1 MRDGRRRRALASM
14 PDASDDA
21 NARANAV
28 VSSAMAT
35 NATVTNAAT
44 TNAATTNSD
53 VNPAH
58 LMRRAES
65 MMEARACRRAREE
78 AVRDGAPGAIVRGA
92 AKPGEDDWCARAD
105 ASEVEGDGARRDDG
119 DARRDGPPPSP
130 PMGSP
135 TRDGVQSAR
144 RVVSEDEDEDEDGEE
159 ADAEVAD
166 DAFKSGKAALQR
178 RDFEEAL
185 RLFAYAEARL
195 PRRFGDAREKLLKTI
210 EQTRALI
217 EQVVE
222 EEEKEED
229 GGGKQDEDA
238 ECYDAAEAYVDDD
251 EFDSATDDGWSE
263 TDASLA
269 DDAYRTAV
277 WLLKTALE
285 EDRTPDKEKIRD
297 LLERAR
303 QFCPPS
309 HGDAVDRIDSLLD
322 RLDQY

>member
-1 MRDGRRRRALASM
+1 MKCMRDGRRRRARASM

-21 NARANAV
+21 HARANAV
-28 VSSAMAT
+28 VSSATTTNATAT
-35 NATVTNAAT
+35 NATTN
-44 TNAATTNSD
+44 NSD

-58 LMRRAES
+58 VMRRAES
-65 MMEARACRRAREE
+65 MMEARARRRAREE
-78 AVRDGAPGAIVRGA
+78 AVRDGAPGAIVRGV

-105 ASEVEGDGARRDDG
+105 ASEGEDARRDDG

-166 DAFKSGKAALQR
+166 EAFKSGKAALQR

-217 EQVVE
+217 EQVVVE
-222 EEEKEED
+222 EEEEEED

-238 ECYDAAEAYVDDD
+238 ERYDDAEAYVDDD

>member
-1 MRDGRRRRALASM
+1 M

-21 NARANAV
+21 NAV
-28 VSSAMAT
+28 VSSATAT
-35 NATVTNAAT
+35 NATATNAAT

-78 AVRDGAPGAIVRGA
+78 AVRDGAPGAIVRGV

-105 ASEVEGDGARRDDG
+105 ASEGEDEDARRDDG

-135 TRDGVQSAR
+135 TRDGVRSAR

-166 DAFKSGKAALQR
+166 EAFKSGKAALQR

-222 EEEKEED
+222 EEEED

-238 ECYDAAEAYVDDD
+238 ERYDDAEAYVDDD

>member
-1 MRDGRRRRALASM
+1 M

-21 NARANAV
+21 NAV
-28 VSSAMAT
+28 VSSATAT
-35 NATVTNAAT
+35 NATATNAAT

-58 LMRRAES
+58 VMRRAES
-65 MMEARACRRAREE
+65 MMEARARRRAREE
-78 AVRDGAPGAIVRGA
+78 AVRDGAPGAIVRGV

-105 ASEVEGDGARRDDG
+105 ASEGEDARRDDG
-119 DARRDGPPPSP
+119 DARRDGPPRSP

-135 TRDGVQSAR
+135 TRDGVRSAR

-166 DAFKSGKAALQR
+166 EAFKSGKAALQR

-222 EEEKEED
+222 EEEEEED

-238 ECYDAAEAYVDDD
+238 ERYDDAEAYVDDD

>member
-1 MRDGRRRRALASM
+1 MA
-14 PDASDDA
+14 DATDTA
-21 NARANAV
+21 TAIARAT
-28 VSSAMAT
+28 VSSDAAVT
-35 NATVTNAAT
+35 VPTVTTVSTAT
-44 TNAATTNSD
+44 RTDSD
-53 VNPAH
+53 ANPAH

-65 MMEARACRRAREE
+65 MMEARARARARED
-78 AVRDGAPGAIVRGA
+78 ATRDGAPGAIVRGI
-92 AKPGEDDWCARAD
+92 AKPGEDDWCARGGRGWD
-105 ASEVEGDGARRDDG
+105 GDGDEDGDG

-130 PMGSP
+130 PTASP
-135 TRDGVQSAR
+135 TRDGATSAR
-144 RVVSEDEDEDEDGEE
+144 GIVSEEEEEDEEDEE

-166 DAFKSGKAALQR
+166 EAFKSGKAALQR

-210 EQTRALI
+210 DQTRALI
-217 EQVVE
+217 EQGAE
-222 EEEKEED
+222 EEEEEEEGDDVPTTEDEAGERVDD
-229 GGGKQDEDA
+229 G
-238 ECYDAAEAYVDDD
+238 AYVDDDD

-285 EDRTPDKEKIRD
+285 EDRAPDKEKIRD
-297 LLERAR
+297 LLVRAR

-309 HGDAVDRIDSLLD
+309 HGGAVERIDSLLD
-322 RLDQY
+322 RLDRY

>member
-1 MRDGRRRRALASM
+1 MS
-14 PDASDDA
+14 DASDDA
-21 NARANAV
+21 NAV
-28 VSSAMAT
+28 VSSATAT
-35 NATVTNAAT
+35 NAAATNAAT

-78 AVRDGAPGAIVRGA
+78 AVRDGAPGAIVRGV

-105 ASEVEGDGARRDDG
+105 ASEGEDARRDDG

-166 DAFKSGKAALQR
+166 EAFKSGKAALQR

-217 EQVVE
+217 EQVVVE
-222 EEEKEED
+222 EEEEEEEN

-238 ECYDAAEAYVDDD
+238 ERYDDAEAYVDDD

>member
-1 MRDGRRRRALASM
+1 M
-14 PDASDDA
+14 
-21 NARANAV
+21 
-28 VSSAMAT
+28 
-35 NATVTNAAT
+35 
-44 TNAATTNSD
+44 
-53 VNPAH
+53 
-58 LMRRAES
+58 
-65 MMEARACRRAREE
+65 
-78 AVRDGAPGAIVRGA
+78 RDGAPGAIVRGV

-105 ASEVEGDGARRDDG
+105 ASEGEDARRDDG

-166 DAFKSGKAALQR
+166 EAFKSGKAALQR

-222 EEEKEED
+222 EEEEEED

-238 ECYDAAEAYVDDD
+238 ERYDDAEAYVDDD

>member
-1 MRDGRRRRALASM
+1 M

-21 NARANAV
+21 NAV
-28 VSSAMAT
+28 VSSATATTATAT
-35 NATVTNAAT
+35 NATA

-78 AVRDGAPGAIVRGA
+78 AVRDGAPGAIVRGV

-105 ASEVEGDGARRDDG
+105 ASEGEGEG
-119 DARRDGPPPSP
+119 ARRDGPPPSP

-166 DAFKSGKAALQR
+166 EAFKSGKAALQR

-222 EEEKEED
+222 EEEEED

-238 ECYDAAEAYVDDD
+238 ERYDDAEAYVDDD

>member
-1 MRDGRRRRALASM
+1 M

-21 NARANAV
+21 NAV
-28 VSSAMAT
+28 VSSATAT
-35 NATVTNAAT
+35 ATTTTTA

-78 AVRDGAPGAIVRGA
+78 AVRDGAPGAIVRGV

-105 ASEVEGDGARRDDG
+105 ASEGE

-166 DAFKSGKAALQR
+166 EAFKSGKAALQR

-222 EEEKEED
+222 EED
-229 GGGKQDEDA
+229 GGKQDEDA
-238 ECYDAAEAYVDDD
+238 ERYDDAEAYVDDD

-263 TDASLA
+263 ADASLA